1 MARKGG
7 NSIRTKI
14 YHKFRGVDFSTDPSL
29 VDDSRSP
36 WAPNIYADMGGM
48 PCKRP
53 GWMTVKRI
61 GNEVDGVFRGE
72 KINGL
77 FRAKIAG
84 AEHLLCHAGEKLY
97 KWDETDAVPTELASG
112 LSKERSTAVYLKE
125 AVWIFAGN
133 KLLVYDIREG
143 EEAPSAKDAKEIA
156 TVPLVTIG
164 SAPSGGGVVHQSV
177 NLLTQKREADFCGDG
192 QSTEYVLPE
201 KDVKEIVSV
210 FVNGIPLEKNKYNQY
225 GELVAENWKLDSAA
239 GKLNFANA
247 PSRPTI
253 AGEDNVKIVYTAGED
268 NSSKIANC
276 RIAIAW
282 GIGGTEDR
290 IVASGNPEYPN
301 QDWISQFGDGAYWP
315 DLQYSVVG
323 SKATAIVGYR
333 RFGEQLAIFKED
345 NGQDSTVFL
354 RSGNLGSSG
363 EAIFTTKPCVSGE
376 GAVSRFG
383 FGNIGNEQLILT
395 KRGVYA
401 LTNNILT
408 AEKIMQNRSYRVD
421 PKLIDEEK
429 LSESVSCA
437 FDGCYLVFV
446 NGHVYGL
453 DGRQQRSYPSRSDT
467 EFLYECFYWENVPA
481 RCVLRVVEGDS
492 ETLFFGTDDGR
503 ICKFK
508 TDDKT
513 LRRYSDDGDPITAI
527 WSTKQDDDGDPMI
540 LKTLLKKGN
549 AVTIKP
555 YDRSSAKILFRTDQ
569 DAVAWQAAEGTMD
582 IFNWED
588 IDFARFTFN
597 ANDAAQEIPLNRKVK
612 NYKRLQIVVKNETA
626 DEGFGVYAITKHFVS
641 GNFAKK

>member
-53 GWMTVKRI
+53 GWKTVKRI
-61 GNEVDGVFRGE
+61 GNEVEGVFRGE
-72 KINGL
+72 QINGL

-112 LSKERSTAVYLKE
+112 LSNERSTAVYLKE

-133 KLLVYDIREG
+133 KLLVYDIREN
-143 EEAPSAKDAKEIA
+143 EKVPSIKDAKEVA
-156 TVPLVTIG
+156 TVPIVVIG

-177 NLLTQKREADFCGDG
+177 NLLTQKRAARFQGNNTDKDYF
-192 QSTEYVLPE
+192 LPE
-201 KDVKEIVSV
+201 KPVTSIDKVT
-210 FVNGIPLEKNKYNQY
+210 VNGE
-225 GELVAENWKLDSAA
+225 ELNSGSFYIEAGA
-239 GKLNFANA
+239 GKIRFNNP
-247 PSRPTI
+247 PSSPGVS
-253 AGEDNVKIVYTAGED
+253 GEDNVEIVYTAGED
-268 NSSKIANC
+268 NYAKISNC
-276 RIAIAW
+276 RIAVAW

-315 DLQYSVVG
+315 DLNYSVVG

-354 RSGNLGSSG
+354 RSGSLGTNG

-376 GAVSRFG
+376 GAVSCFG

-395 KRGVYA
+395 KRGVFA

-421 PKLIDEEK
+421 PKLIDEDK
-429 LSESVSCA
+429 LSEAVSCA

-481 RCVLRVVEGDS
+481 RCVLRVVEGDA

-508 TDDKT
+508 TDDRT
-513 LRRYSDDGDPITAI
+513 LKRYSDDGDPITAI

-588 IDFARFTFN
+588 IDFSRFTFN

-612 NYKRLQIVVKNETA
+612 NYKRLQIVVKNDA
-626 DEGFGVYAITKHFVS
+626 VDEGFGVYAITKHFVS